1 MDCFSLGGLVEMKIH
16 YRKPT
21 LLELMND
28 AICNNAS
35 GSEKLIQHFELTP
48 DELNSWYSYF
58 DRTTKKDNTV
68 DYSYKG
74 IPIKVKE

>member
-1 MDCFSLGGLVEMKIH
+1 MKIH
-16 YRKPT
+16 YRKST
-21 LLELMND
+21 LIEQMAD
-28 AICNNAS
+28 AIATTKQPI
-35 GSEKLIQHFELTP
+35 EYFELTS
-48 DELNSWYSYF
+48 DELNSWYSYL